1 MNDDIQAAADSMA
14 PLRVGRTD
22 RDGPR
27 PPAFQGMSAGPA
39 RAADAPFAERTGPL
53 ARIWKRKA
61 TPRATQALKAKVL
74 PAAAQAEL
82 FSAAAS
88 SIIARRDGRAPY
100 LAYDSFAGFDG
111 AREPA
116 EGFHLID
123 TTMMYAPRSGGV
135 KRYLTAKRAWLARH
149 RPDIDHTLVAPGART
164 RAEGQ
169 GMVSVSAARLPF
181 GNGYRMPASLTKW
194 ETVLRILEP
203 DVIEAGDVFVPGHAA
218 LYAGEALGVPVVG
231 FCHTDAA
238 ALAALHFGEWA
249 EAPTFSFW
257 AQAYQRFDHV
267 VAPSRHMA
275 ARLADAGVTRMSI
288 QQLGVDTEL
297 FHPARGDRARL
308 IRRLGLPANT
318 RLLVFAGRPAREK
331 NIDSMVAAVERLG
344 APYRLLLVG
353 AGKDVSWSPR
363 VISLDFERDP
373 VRLAG
378 LLASCD
384 AALHANENEIFGLFV
399 LEAMAA
405 GLPVVGSRRGGVGE
419 LIDESVGQPA
429 DDVEP
434 AGLAAAIEALFARDL
449 SELSAAARRRAE
461 TRHGWDAT
469 FEALTG
475 LYEDLID
482 GRAAAPL
489 ALTA

>member
-1 MNDDIQAAADSMA
+1 MGGAAIDMVA
-14 PLRVGRTD
+14 GRPQS
-22 RDGPR
+22 G
-27 PPAFQGMSAGPA
+27 
-39 RAADAPFAERTGPL
+39 ERTGPL
-53 ARIWKRKA
+53 ARIWKRNA
-61 TPRATQALKAKVL
+61 TPRATKALKAKVL
-74 PAAAQAEL
+74 RPASQAEL

-88 SIIARRDGRAPY
+88 SIIERNAGWGNPPDPRHRVAVFDDIGPARLRG
-100 LAYDSFAGFDG
+100 
-111 AREPA
+111 
-116 EGFHLID
+116 EGFHLVD

-135 KRYLTAKRAWLARH
+135 KRYLNAKRAWLDRR
-149 RPDIDHTLVAPGART
+149 RPDIDHTLVVPGART
-164 RAEGQ
+164 RA
-169 GMVSVSAARLPF
+169 VSSGVVNVAAARLPF
-181 GNGYRMPASLTKW
+181 GGGYRMPANLTKW

-218 LYAGEALGVPVVG
+218 LYAGEALGIPVVG

-288 QQLGVDTEL
+288 QQLGVDTDL
-297 FHPARGDRARL
+297 FNPARGDRAAL

-331 NIDSMVAAVERLG
+331 NIESMVAAVEQLG

-353 AGKDVSWSPR
+353 AGKDVAWSPR

-373 VRLAG
+373 VRLAS
-378 LLASCD
+378 LMASCD

-419 LIDESVGQPA
+419 LIDESVGQRA
-429 DDVEP
+429 DNVEP
-434 AGLAAAIEALFARDL
+434 SGLAAAIEALFARDL
-449 SELSAAARRRAE
+449 SVVSEAARRRAE

-475 LYEDLID
+475 LYERLIA
-482 GRAAAPL
+482 GRALGDLPL
-489 ALTA
+489 SA